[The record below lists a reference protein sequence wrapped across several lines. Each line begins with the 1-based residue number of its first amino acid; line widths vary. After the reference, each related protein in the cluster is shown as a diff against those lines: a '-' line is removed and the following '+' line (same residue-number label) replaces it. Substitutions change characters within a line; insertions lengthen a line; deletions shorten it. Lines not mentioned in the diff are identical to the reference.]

1 VTIRPIL
8 GAWEQRDRPSLGQ
21 TEDRN
26 VPAESIRVEGRRVHG
41 VIPYGVESRDLGG
54 WREVIEPGALRNA
67 RLDDLVALVDHA
79 GVPIGRHPSTLHVE
93 DRSNGLHWS
102 VELPESRS
110 DVREAIERRDLQ
122 AGSWRM
128 RVARDEWRGDVRHVH
143 EIAELADVSIV
154 TRPAYVLAGVELRST
169 NGAGGDDD
177 HRGAERGGLHVDD
190 RRSSSAPAGLAEAFR
205 SRGFPGER
213 AELSFA
219 EYEARAV
226 TWTGSL
232 DSMAPVRRQ
241 GSPLPADSR
250 WFWPAL
256 QRVGVDA
263 GTTSVDVVRQSARA
277 LADPASMNRAID
289 AISPKPETSSTV
301 EIVSV
306 TLRQLA
312 HVSSGIPNVYLES
325 AAVVSIVEGDL
336 RLGLNEAIDAMAVA
350 AVAGSPFHAPAANLV
365 ISVREAITV
374 LQDLGY
380 SPDTLVLRPSDA
392 EDLDTLVSGVAGA
405 DADFVFAPGAGAGGI
420 WNLSRRI
427 AKAAPSPIVL
437 DSGAFG
443 RLYGSPVSLARFEEN
458 DGKTNTSVLRLEAHG
473 VLGVERAD
481 AAVRIAA
488 S

>member
-1 VTIRPIL
+1 VPL
-8 GAWEQRDRPSLGQ
+8 GR
-21 TEDRN
+21 
-26 VPAESIRVEGRRVHG
+26 
-41 VIPYGVESRDLGG
+41 Y
-54 WREVIEPGALRNA
+54 PG
-67 RLDDLVALVDHA
+67 
-79 GVPIGRHPSTLHVE
+79 TLHVE
-93 DRSNGLHWS
+93 DRDDALHWS
-102 VELPESRS
+102 LELPESRS
-110 DVREAIERRDLQ
+110 DIREAVQRRDLQ

-154 TRPAYVLAGVELRST
+154 TRPAYALAGVELRST
-169 NGAGGDDD
+169 TGSADHPRDDRRATAGS
-177 HRGAERGGLHVDD
+177 LNVDD
-190 RRSSSAPAGLAEAFR
+190 RRSTSAPAGLAEAFR

-277 LADPASMNRAID
+277 LADPAAMNRALD
-289 AISPKPETSSTV
+289 ATSAKPETSSTV

-312 HVSSGIPNVYLES
+312 SVQSGISNIFMEQ
-325 AAVVSIVEGDL
+325 AAIVSIVEGDL
-336 RLGLNEAIDAMAVA
+336 RLALNEALDAMAVA

-380 SPDTLVLRPSDA
+380 APDTLVLRPSDA
-392 EDLDTLVSGVAGA
+392 EDLDTLTSGVAA
-405 DADFVFAPGAGAGGI
+405 ADFVFSPGQPAGPL
-420 WNLSRRI
+420 WNLSRRVS
-427 AKAAPSPIVL
+427 KAAPAPIVM
-437 DSGAFG
+437 DSAALG
-443 RLYGSPVSLARFEEN
+443 RLYSGPASLQSFEEN
-458 DGKTNTSVLRLEAHG
+458 DGRTNTSLVRLETHA
-473 VLGVERAD
+473 VVGVERAD